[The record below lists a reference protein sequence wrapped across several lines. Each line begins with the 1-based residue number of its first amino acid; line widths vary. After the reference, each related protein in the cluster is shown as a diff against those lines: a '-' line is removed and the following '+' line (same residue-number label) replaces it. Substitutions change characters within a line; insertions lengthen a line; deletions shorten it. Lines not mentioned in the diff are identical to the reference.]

1 MQLHHWIPF
10 VVALTPSLASA
21 ALFPSD
27 TVVKMLDAKDWKKV
41 MKENATSVVA
51 FVAPWCGHCQ
61 KLAPEYSQAAVSVYP
76 MIPFYA
82 VDCDKQSN
90 KRLCADQGVQGF
102 PTLKACTSR
111 PFKTLLHFDYP
122 QRSAS
127 ALYYWA
133 SRNIPHNVKKI
144 YHLEDLPGWVDEHI
158 EKPRAVLLN
167 QGKHI
172 PLLWQTLGNRYR
184 DQIKFAVH
192 RDRYGK
198 SSIEMGLEKGP
209 PKSSKVLFYPAGS
222 RDYVRY
228 FGTQKHEPLVKFF
241 DSLLD
246 GTADLEALAK
256 QTPAEDPVM
265 DEREREIE
273 RQQEEQ
279 RMKLAHGGY
288 NDMIDFEAAMKAGI
302 NPHGSGHPGASAGGA
317 DAHADQGAKKEED
330 PIRRILKHQ
339 EEEAKKEQERPKMA
353 QTGEGAQVVFDPAET
368 GHPKTPIAGESSTPS
383 DAAADSPSSSTVADE
398 APTETATLATLAE
411 KVASETSTTTAAE
424 ETRGHVTDEL

>member
-1 MQLHHWIPF
+1 MQLHLWLPLA
-10 VVALTPSLASA
+10 VALTPSLASA

-61 KLAPEYSQAAVSVYP
+61 KMAPEYSQAALGVYP

-90 KRLCADQGVQGF
+90 KRLCAEQGVQGF
-102 PTLKACTSR
+102 PTLKLFPR
-111 PFKTLLHFDYP
+111 GKDMKPLDFDYP
-122 QRSAS
+122 TRTAS
-127 ALYYWA
+127 AFYYWA

-144 YHLEDLPGWVDEHI
+144 YHLEDLPAWVESNID
-158 EKPRAVLLN
+158 KPRALLLN

-192 RDRYGK
+192 RDRRGK
-198 SSIEMGLEKGP
+198 SSIEMGLEQGP

-222 RDYVRY
+222 TDYIRY
-228 FGTQKHEPLVKFF
+228 HGVQKHEPLVKFF
-241 DSLLD
+241 DSILD
-246 GTADLEALAK
+246 GTADLESFAK
-256 QTPAEDPVM
+256 EVPPADETPL

-273 RQQEEQ
+273 RLQEEQ

-288 NDMIDFEAAMKAGI
+288 NDMIDFEKALKEGI
-302 NPHGSGHPGASAGGA
+302 NPHGAGHPGAQGEVPKSA
-317 DAHADQGAKKEED
+317 DAHAKEGEKEED

-339 EEEAKKEQERPKMA
+339 QEEARKEQETPKMV
-353 QTGEGAQVVFDPAET
+353 QTGDGAQVVFDPAAT
-368 GHPKTPIAGESSTPS
+368 GHPKTPT
-383 DAAADSPSSSTVADE
+383 ADE
-398 APTETATLATLAE
+398 SATPALVAEEVSSPYVPQDASTESETLATLAQ
-411 KVASETSTTTAAE
+411 KAASGTSSAAAG
-424 ETRGHVTDEL
+424 TKGHVTDEL

>member
-1 MQLHHWIPF
+1 MQLPLWLPLVI
-10 VVALTPSLASA
+10 ALAPSLASA

-51 FVAPWCGHCQ
+51 FVAPWCG
-61 KLAPEYSQAAVSVYP
+61 L
-76 MIPFYA
+76 
-82 VDCDKQSN
+82 
-90 KRLCADQGVQGF
+90 F
-102 PTLKACTSR
+102 PRGKDMKPLD
-111 PFKTLLHFDYP
+111 FDYP
-122 QRSAS
+122 TRTAS
-127 ALYYWA
+127 AFYYWA

-144 YHLEDLPGWVDEHI
+144 YHLEDVPAWVESNID
-158 EKPRAVLLN
+158 KPRALLLN

-172 PLLWQTLGNRYR
+172 PLLWQTLGNKYR

-222 RDYVRY
+222 TDYVRY
-228 FGTQKHEPLVKFF
+228 HGVAKHEPLVKFF
-241 DSLLD
+241 DSILD
-246 GTADLEALAK
+246 GTADLESLAK
-256 QTPAEDPVM
+256 QTAVDQELEL

-288 NDMIDFEAAMKAGI
+288 NDMIDFEKAMKEGL
-302 NPHGSGHPGASAGGA
+302 NPHGAGHAGAPHGEGGKV
-317 DAHADQGAKKEED
+317 DPHAKEGAKKEEED

-339 EEEAKKEQERPKMA
+339 EEEAKKEQARPND
-353 QTGEGAQVVFDPAET
+353 GSDRRGCPDPAS
-368 GHPKTPIAGESSTPS
+368 PTPAAE
-383 DAAADSPSSSTVADE
+383 DATTSLSVSATV
-398 APTETATLATLAE
+398 ATLAQAT
-411 KVASETSTTTAAE
+411 ASESTAAG
-424 ETRGHVTDEL
+424 TKGHVTDEL

>member
-1 MQLHHWIPF
+1 
-10 VVALTPSLASA
+10 
-21 ALFPSD
+21 
-27 TVVKMLDAKDWKKV
+27 
-41 MKENATSVVA
+41 
-51 FVAPWCGHCQ
+51 
-61 KLAPEYSQAAVSVYP
+61 
-76 MIPFYA
+76 
-82 VDCDKQSN
+82 
-90 KRLCADQGVQGF
+90 
-102 PTLKACTSR
+102 
-111 PFKTLLHFDYP
+111 
-122 QRSAS
+122 
-127 ALYYWA
+127 
-133 SRNIPHNVKKI
+133 
-144 YHLEDLPGWVDEHI
+144 
-158 EKPRAVLLN
+158 
-167 QGKHI
+167 
-172 PLLWQTLGNRYR
+172 
-184 DQIKFAVH
+184 
-192 RDRYGK
+192 
-198 SSIEMGLEKGP
+198 
-209 PKSSKVLFYPAGS
+209 
-222 RDYVRY
+222 
-228 FGTQKHEPLVKFF
+228 
-241 DSLLD
+241 
-246 GTADLEALAK
+246 
-256 QTPAEDPVM
+256 M